1 MQRKNIAIIGGG
13 PAGIEAAASLA
24 QLGYHA
30 IVIEKD
36 SRLGGHLNLMYN
48 LFPDKRP
55 ADEVLCEL
63 LSHIENENIE
73 THVNTEI
80 VDCHKEGDAFILKTN
95 KGDELTASAI
105 LMATGFKLFDASRKE
120 EYGYGIYP
128 GVINSFELE
137 AMLKENSLKAP
148 LGATPKRVIMLHCVG
163 SRDEKVGNHY
173 CSKVCCVTAV
183 KQAIEIKRRH
193 PETEVFCFYMD
204 IRMFGPYYEELYR
217 EAQEKWKVTFIRGKI
232 SEAAANI
239 DGEIQIK
246 AEDTLIGKPLRMKTD
261 LLVLMCGMEAHTDNK
276 LSSLLNIEQGE
287 NRFFKSTDNYLL
299 YNNTNVDGVFTAGAC
314 TAPMNIIDTIANA
327 RASAFSIHQYLT
339 ASPINSPYKI

>member
-1 MQRKNIAIIGGG
+1 MIMQQKNIAIIGGG

-24 QLGYHA
+24 GLGYHA
-30 IVIEKD
+30 WLIEKE
-36 SRLGGHLNLMYN
+36 SELGGHLRLMYN

-55 ADEVLCEL
+55 ADEVLQEM
-63 LSHIENENIE
+63 LSHVKNQNIDIL
-73 THVNTEI
+73 TNTQ
-80 VDCHKEGDAFILKTN
+80 VTDCKPTDNRFALKTDS
-95 KGDELTASAI
+95 GQTLDADAV
-105 LMATGFKLFDASRKE
+105 LMATGYRLFDAARKE

-137 AMLKENSLKAP
+137 AMLKNNALKNVKGEVP
-148 LGATPKRVIMLHCVG
+148 RRVILLHCIG

-217 EAQEKWKVTFIRGKI
+217 EAQEKWKVTFVRGKI
-232 SEAAANI
+232 SEAAANL

-246 AEDTLIGKPLRMKTD
+246 AEDTLIGKPLHMRTD
-261 LLVLMCGMEAHTDNK
+261 LLVLMCGMEADTDEPVAK
-276 LSSLLNIEQGE
+276 QLGIERGA
-287 NRFFKSTDNYLL
+287 NRFFRSADNYTR
-299 YNNTNVDGVFTAGAC
+299 YNSTNLPGVFTAGAC

-327 RASAFSIHQYLT
+327 RAAAISIHEYLK
-339 ASPINSPYKI
+339 N

>member
-1 MQRKNIAIIGGG
+1 MTQMKIAVIGGG
-13 PAGIEAAASLA
+13 PAGIEASASLA
-24 QLGYHA
+24 QMGFHVIL
-30 IVIEKD
+30 IEKD

-55 ADEVLCEL
+55 ASEVLQDL
-63 LSHIENENIE
+63 LSHIKGKDIE
-73 THVNTEI
+73 ILTETEVAECRQTNVRQFTIKTDTGREYNVN
-80 VDCHKEGDAFILKTN
+80 
-95 KGDELTASAI
+95 AI
-105 LMATGFKLFDASRKE
+105 LLATGYSLFDATRKE

-137 AMLKENSLKAP
+137 GMLKNDNL
-148 LGATPKRVIMLHCVG
+148 ATPRGTVPKRVILLHCVG
-163 SRDEKVGNHY
+163 SRDEKAGNHY

-193 PETEVFCFYMD
+193 PDTEVFCFYMD

-217 EAQEKWKVTFIRGKI
+217 EAQEKWKVVFVRGKI
-232 SEAAANI
+232 SEAAANL

-261 LLVLMCGMEAHTDNK
+261 LLVLMCGMEARTDV
-276 LSSLLNIEQGE
+276 SVASQLNIGRGA
-287 NRFFKSTDNYLL
+287 NRFFSSADNYLK
-299 YNNTNVDGVFTAGAC
+299 YNNTNAEGVFTAGAC

-327 RASAFSIHQYLT
+327 RAAALSIQQYL
-339 ASPINSPYKI
+339 NE

>member
-1 MQRKNIAIIGGG
+1 MIMQQKNIAIIGGG

-24 QLGYHA
+24 GLGHH
-30 IVIEKD
+30 VWLIEKE
-36 SRLGGHLNLMYN
+36 STLGGHLRLMYN

-55 ADEVLCEL
+55 ADEVLQEM
-63 LSHIENENIE
+63 LSHVKNPNIDIL
-73 THVNTEI
+73 TNTQ
-80 VDCHKEGDAFILKTN
+80 VTDCKQIDNRFALKTDS
-95 KGDELTASAI
+95 GQTLDADAV
-105 LMATGFKLFDASRKE
+105 LMATGYRLFDAARKE

-137 AMLKENSLKAP
+137 AMLKNNALKNVKGEVP
-148 LGATPKRVIMLHCVG
+148 RRVILLHCIG

-217 EAQEKWKVTFIRGKI
+217 EAQEKWKVTFVRGKI
-232 SEAAANI
+232 SEAAANL

-246 AEDTLIGKPLRMKTD
+246 AEDTLIGKPLHMRTD
-261 LLVLMCGMEAHTDNK
+261 LLVLMCGMEADTDEPVARA
-276 LSSLLNIEQGE
+276 LGIERGA
-287 NRFFKSTDNYLL
+287 NRFFRSADNYTR
-299 YNNTNVDGVFTAGAC
+299 YNSTNLPGVFTAGAC

-327 RASAFSIHQYLT
+327 RAAAISIHEYLEGR
-339 ASPINSPYKI
+339 N

>member
-1 MQRKNIAIIGGG
+1 MIRKNIAVIGGG

-24 QLGYHA
+24 QMGYH
-30 IVIEKD
+30 VVLIEKD
-36 SRLGGHLNLMYN
+36 SKLGGHLNLMYN

-55 ADEVLCEL
+55 ASEVLNDL
-63 LSHIENENIE
+63 LSHIEGKDIE
-73 THVNTEI
+73 TLTNTE
-80 VDCHKEGDAFILKTN
+80 VVECRKTN
-95 KGDELTASAI
+95 ARQFTIKINNGREINVSAI
-105 LMATGFKLFDASRKE
+105 LLATGYNLFDATRKE

-128 GVINSFELE
+128 GVITSFELE
-137 AMLKENSLKAP
+137 GMLKSDNFTTPRGEM
-148 LGATPKRVIMLHCVG
+148 PKRVILLHCVG

-217 EAQEKWKVTFIRGKI
+217 EAQEKWKVSFVRGKI

-261 LLVLMCGMEAHTDNK
+261 LLVLMCGMEARTDSVVATN
-276 LSSLLNIEQGE
+276 LNVERGA
-287 NRFFKSTDNYLL
+287 NRFFKSTDNYLK
-299 YNNTNVDGVFTAGAC
+299 YNNTNVEGVFTAGAC

-327 RASAFSIHQYLT
+327 RAAALSMQQYL
-339 ASPINSPYKI
+339 NE